1 MAVMDE
7 FKKERESIKTAP
19 LNKKLQYVW
28 NYYWVQIL
36 IVAGLILTIAGVF
49 FVVTNKKEP
58 VLNGIYVNCYEAD
71 YVNGSMIE
79 AFVEEQ
85 GIDLNNQELYFVT
98 DLSYRL
104 DDGMTSGTTNKQTT
118 QALTIYYDSGTM
130 DFVTAQRQVM
140 EELALKNYFADLAD
154 VLTEEQYAALEPYFI
169 TFPNAKGE
177 QVPVLIDMS
186 GSKKLKEG
194 YEAEAAETLVFGVVI
209 GAPHKEMVGKY
220 IEYLMK

>member
-19 LNKKLQYVW
+19 LNKKLQYIW

-49 FVVTNKKEP
+49 FVVMNKKEP
-58 VLNGIYVNCYEAD
+58 VLNGIYVNCYEEG
-71 YVNGSMIE
+71 YVNGELIE
-79 AFVEEQ
+79 DFIEEQ
-85 GIDLNNQELYFVT
+85 EIDLKSQEVYFVT
-98 DLSYRL
+98 DLTYRL
-104 DDGMTSGTTNKQTT
+104 DDGLTSSSTNKQTT
-118 QALTIYYDSGTM
+118 QALTIYHESGTM
-130 DFVTAQRQVM
+130 DFVVAQREIM

-154 VLTEEQYAALEPYFI
+154 ILTEEQYKAMEPYFI
-169 TFPNAKGE
+169 SFPNSKGE

-186 GSKKLKEG
+186 KSEILKEA
-194 YEAEAAETLVFGVVI
+194 YEDEAAGSLVIGAVI

-220 IEYLMK
+220 IEYLMR

>member
-19 LNKKLQYVW
+19 LSKKIEYIW

-36 IVAGLILTIAGVF
+36 IVVGLILTIAGVF

-58 VLNGIYVNCYEAD
+58 VLNGIYVNCYKED
-71 YVNGSMIE
+71 YVNGDLIE
-79 AFVEEQ
+79 EFIEEQ
-85 GIDLNNQELYFVT
+85 KIDLKEQEIYFVT
-98 DLSYRL
+98 DLTYRL

-118 QALTIYYDSGTM
+118 QALTIYHESGTM
-130 DFVTAQRQVM
+130 DFVAAQREVM
-140 EELALKNYFADLAD
+140 EALALKNYFADLAD
-154 VLTEEQYAALEPYFI
+154 ILTEEQYAALEPYFI
-169 TFPNAKGE
+169 SYPNSKGE

-186 GSKKLKEG
+186 KSEILKDG
-194 YEAEAAETLVFGVVI
+194 YEEDAKDSLVLGVVT

-220 IEYLMK
+220 IEYLMR